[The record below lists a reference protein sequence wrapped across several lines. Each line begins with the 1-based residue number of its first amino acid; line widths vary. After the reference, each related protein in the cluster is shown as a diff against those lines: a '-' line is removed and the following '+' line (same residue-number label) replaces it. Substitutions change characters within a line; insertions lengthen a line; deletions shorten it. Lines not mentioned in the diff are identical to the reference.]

1 MSKQITANSIK
12 IEDDDS
18 YIHKQLDIVLI
29 DIIDQSFSNLLLK
42 FVGKYL
48 ARPAS
53 RLSRTSYLC
62 FQ

>member
-29 DIIDQSFSNLLLK
+29 DIIDQSFLLLK
-42 FVGKYL
+42 TFVVNI
-48 ARPAS
+48 
-53 RLSRTSYLC
+53 
-62 FQ
+62 